1 MSIRCELLSNG
12 REWAGLRNHLFLLNH
27 VSGQVHVC
35 SLPGEHMTT
44 SIHDVT
50 KTSLWKQWDALG
62 NVPVGPSIHSGVTL
76 TPHECFGE
84 QNNNFQDLP

>member
-1 MSIRCELLSNG
+1 
-12 REWAGLRNHLFLLNH
+12 
-27 VSGQVHVC
+27 
-35 SLPGEHMTT
+35 MTT

-50 KTSLWKQWDALG
+50 KTSLWKEWDALS

-84 QNNNFQDLP
+84 QNNNFQVLNCLEYSLYTVYKLRLIAETK